1 MAANIAEGY
10 GRFSKPEYL
19 HFLYYAR
26 GSLMEVKS
34 LMYLA
39 RDMKYLDVTIAV
51 DLFDSMNVLGVKL
64 NNTIATV
71 RRDQLSAPPSVGE
84 AIPPP

>member
-19 HFLYYAR
+19 HFLYYSR
-26 GSLMEVKS
+26 GSLNEVKS

-39 RDMKYLDVTIAV
+39 RDMSYVNTAATAGMFESI
-51 DLFDSMNVLGVKL
+51 NVLGVKL
-64 NNTIATV
+64 NNTISTI
-71 RRDQLSAPPSVGE
+71 RRHQLSTP
-84 AIPPP
+84 